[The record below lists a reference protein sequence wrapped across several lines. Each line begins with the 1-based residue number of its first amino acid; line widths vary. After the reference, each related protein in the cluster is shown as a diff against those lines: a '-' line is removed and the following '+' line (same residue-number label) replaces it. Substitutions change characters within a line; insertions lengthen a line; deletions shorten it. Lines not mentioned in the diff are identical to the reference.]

1 MAKKKYVTQYGRKY
15 YNRYGYGYR
24 RYRSVSN
31 TYFKARVEG
40 VYTIAFPEQAGGPI
54 FVENQQLDSVT
65 FNTLFSSSQY
75 YGSLTSMFGY
85 YKVSGV
91 LMEITPGQNNFKG
104 ITVVG
109 LNVLLGFRFG
119 QQGAMTYKELTADN
133 NSIVLGIN
141 TNKRKYTSTMGSNGW
156 TPTAQDNP
164 LGSFSVASSINSTY
178 TIAPSWTCRLAVYM
192 IFKKSNV

>member
-1 MAKKKYVTQYGRKY
+1 MVMTRKTDTRYARRRY
-15 YNRYGYGYR
+15 YRYGYR
-24 RYRSVSN
+24 RYRNVSN
-31 TYFKARVEG
+31 TYFRARVEG
-40 VYTIAFPEQAGGPI
+40 VYTITFPVDQAGGPI
-54 FVENQQLDSVT
+54 FAENNQLDTVT

-91 LMEITPGQNNFKG
+91 VMEITPGQNNFKG

-178 TIAPSWTCRLAVYM
+178 TKAPSWTCRLAVYM
-192 IFKKSNV
+192 IFKKSNI

>member
-1 MAKKKYVTQYGRKY
+1 MAKRKYGRRY
-15 YNRYGYGYR
+15 YYYRRGYR
-24 RYRSVSN
+24 RYKNVSN
-31 TYFKARVEG
+31 TYFRARVEG
-40 VYTIAFPEQAGGPI
+40 VYTIAFPEQAGTPI
-54 FVENQQLDSVT
+54 FVENNQMNTVT
-65 FNTLFSSSQY
+65 FNSLFASSQY

-85 YKVSGV
+85 YKVSGI

-109 LNVLLGFRFG
+109 LNVLLGFNFG
-119 QQGAMTYKELTADN
+119 KGGAMTYQQLVADN
-133 NSIVLGIN
+133 NSIMLGIN

-156 TPTAQDNP
+156 SSTAENNA
-164 LGSFSVASSINSTY
+164 LGSFSVAASMNSTY

>member
-1 MAKKKYVTQYGRKY
+1 MVKKKYVTQYGRKY
-15 YNRYGYGYR
+15 YNRYGYR

-31 TYFKARVEG
+31 TYFRTRVEG
-40 VYTIAFPEQAGGPI
+40 VYTIAFPEQAGHAI
-54 FVENQQLDSVT
+54 FVENQQLNTVT
-65 FNTLFSSSQY
+65 FNTLFTSSQY

-109 LNVLLGFRFG
+109 LNVLLGFNFG
-119 QQGAMTYKELTADN
+119 KSGAMTYQELIADN
-133 NSIVLGIN
+133 NSIILGIN

-156 TPTAQDNP
+156 TSTADINNS
-164 LGSFSVASSINSTY
+164 LGAFSVASSINSTY

>member
-1 MAKKKYVTQYGRKY
+1 MVKRKYGRRY
-15 YNRYGYGYR
+15 YYR
-24 RYRSVSN
+24 RGFRRYKNVSN
-31 TYFKARVEG
+31 TYFRARVEG
-40 VYTIAFPEQAGGPI
+40 VYTIAFPEQAGTPI
-54 FVENQQLDSVT
+54 FVENNQLNTVT

-109 LNVLLGFRFG
+109 LNVLLGFNFG
-119 QQGAMTYKELTADN
+119 KGGAMTYQQLVADN
-133 NSIVLGIN
+133 NSIMLGIN

-156 TPTAQDNP
+156 TSTAENNA
-164 LGSFSVASSINSTY
+164 LGSFSVAASINSTY

-192 IFKKSNV
+192 LFKKSNV

>member
-1 MAKKKYVTQYGRKY
+1 MAMTRKTET
-15 YNRYGYGYR
+15 RYARRRYRYGYR

-31 TYFKARVEG
+31 TYFRARVEG
-40 VYTIAFPEQAGGPI
+40 VYTVSFPEQAGSAI
-54 FVENQQLDSVT
+54 FVENAQLSVVT
-65 FNTLFSSSQY
+65 FDTLFRNSQY
-75 YGSLTSMFGY
+75 YGSLVSMFGY

-104 ITVVG
+104 INIVG

-119 QQGAMTYKELTADN
+119 KTAAMTYRELIADN

-156 TPTAQDNP
+156 TSTVDTNS
-164 LGSFSVASSINSTY
+164 LGSFSVSSSINSDY
-178 TIAPSWTCRLAVYM
+178 SIAPSWTCRLAVYM

>member
-1 MAKKKYVTQYGRKY
+1 MAKKRYVTQYGRKNY
-15 YNRYGYGYR
+15 YRYGFR
-24 RYRSVSN
+24 RYKSVSN
-31 TYFKARVEG
+31 TYFRARVEG
-40 VYTIAFPEQAGGPI
+40 VYTIAFPEQAGTPI
-54 FVENQQLDSVT
+54 FVENQQLNTVT
-65 FNTLFSSSQY
+65 FNTLFSASQY

-109 LNVLLGFRFG
+109 LNVLLGFNFG
-119 QQGAMTYKELTADN
+119 KGAAMTYQELVADN
-133 NSIVLGIN
+133 NSIMLGIN

-156 TPTAQDNP
+156 TSTAENNA

>member
-1 MAKKKYVTQYGRKY
+1 MKTLTKKYGRRY
-15 YNRYGYGYR
+15 YYR
-24 RYRSVSN
+24 RGFRRYKNVSN
-31 TYFKARVEG
+31 TYFSTRVEA
-40 VYTIAFPEQAGGPI
+40 VYTIAFPEQAGHAI
-54 FVENQQLDSVT
+54 FVENQQLNTVT
-65 FNTLFSSSQY
+65 FNTLFTSSQY

-109 LNVLLGFRFG
+109 LNVLLGFNFG
-119 QQGAMTYKELTADN
+119 KSGAMTYQELVADN
-133 NSIVLGIN
+133 NSIILGIN

-156 TPTAQDNP
+156 TSTADINNS
-164 LGSFSVASSINSTY
+164 LGAFSVASSINSTY

-192 IFKKSNV
+192 LFKKSNV

>member
-1 MAKKKYVTQYGRKY
+1 MVMTRKTDTRYVRR
-15 YNRYGYGYR
+15 RYRYGYR

-31 TYFKARVEG
+31 IYFRTRVEG
-40 VYTIAFPEQAGGPI
+40 VYTISFPEQLGTPI
-54 FVENQQLDSVT
+54 FVENNQLNTVT
-65 FNTLFSSSQY
+65 FDSLFRSSQY

-109 LNVLLGFRFG
+109 LNVLLGFNFG
-119 QQGAMTYKELTADN
+119 KTAAMTYQQLVADN

-156 TPTAQDNP
+156 TSTADNNE
-164 LGSFSVASSINSTY
+164 LGSFSVASSINSTFS
-178 TIAPSWTCRLAVYM
+178 IAPSWTCRLAVYM

>member
-1 MAKKKYVTQYGRKY
+1 MVKRRYGRRY
-15 YNRYGYGYR
+15 YYRRGYR
-24 RYRSVSN
+24 RYKNVSN
-31 TYFKARVEG
+31 TYFRARVEG
-40 VYTIAFPEQAGGPI
+40 VYTIAFPEQAGTPI
-54 FVENQQLDSVT
+54 FVENNQLSTVT
-65 FNTLFSSSQY
+65 FNSLFASSQY

-85 YKVSGV
+85 YKVSGI

-109 LNVLLGFRFG
+109 LNVLLGFNFG
-119 QQGAMTYKELTADN
+119 KGGAMTYQQLVADN
-133 NSIVLGIN
+133 NSIMLGIN

-156 TPTAQDNP
+156 SSTAENNA
-164 LGSFSVASSINSTY
+164 LGAFSVAASMTSTY